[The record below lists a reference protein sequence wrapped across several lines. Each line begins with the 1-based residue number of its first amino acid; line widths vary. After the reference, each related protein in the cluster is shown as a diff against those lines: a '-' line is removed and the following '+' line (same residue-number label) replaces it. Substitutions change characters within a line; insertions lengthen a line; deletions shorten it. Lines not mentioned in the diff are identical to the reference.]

1 MTSIPPAPPTSP
13 VAEEHLIRVTV
24 PLFLPSQL
32 DYKVI
37 SAHVPSIGQ
46 WVEVMVRNKQV
57 HGYITEI
64 LASTKF
70 DNLKEAQLLD
80 TTPLTEHTRSFF
92 RWLARY
98 TLTRPGEPLRA
109 CLVSNAIPSH
119 RPWKEEGKAI
129 FTPVDLNPSQHEAVN
144 IITSSQ
150 CENKPFLLDGITGSG
165 KTEVYFA
172 VIANVL
178 EKQDKTQ
185 SLVLVPEISLTPQ
198 WLERFK
204 QRFGITPIVWHS
216 GLTPV
221 QRMRAWWAV
230 MENKCPVIIGA
241 RSALFLPFQNL
252 KCVVV
257 DEEHEPSYKQ
267 EDQFRYNGRDA
278 AIALAHHWHAPVI
291 LASATPSVVS
301 WHHADTGRYTRISLP
316 QRHGNAQLPTISL
329 IDLTHEKLGAE
340 RFIAPA
346 LQHKIKATLT
356 KNQQALI
363 FLNRR
368 GNAPLLVCGTCGDKV
383 MCSRCSVALTVHGD
397 KLNCHHCGYTMPYP
411 EECITPECDTK
422 WRKYG
427 PGTRGVYQELEELFP
442 HTRIALADSDAI
454 STAKQM
460 TALVGQLERGEID
473 IVVGTQMVAKG
484 HHFPN
489 LTLVGVIDADMGLAR
504 GDLSAAERTF
514 QLVTQVAGRAGR
526 GQVKGEVVL
535 QTFSPEH
542 ALYAAIKNNDREA
555 FYAAEIKQ
563 RQEWSDPPFSRQILL
578 TFTGKSEA
586 DVIRTAQQAVQHA
599 QLPKA
604 YTVLGPAPAPI
615 VKRRDVY
622 RYRVMVQGPP
632 PLQPHI
638 KTWLEQMVIPKTVDI
653 VVDVDP
659 L

>member
-1 MTSIPPAPPTSP
+1 MPSASP
-13 VAEEHLIRVTV
+13 VAEGHLIRVTV
-24 PLFLPSQL
+24 PLYVPSQL
-32 DYKVI
+32 DYVVK
-37 SAHVPSIGQ
+37 SDTPPDIGQ
-46 WVEVMVRNKQV
+46 WVEVTVRNKSV
-57 HGYITEI
+57 HGYVTEI
-64 LASTKF
+64 LESSAFKG
-70 DNLKEAQLLD
+70 LKESRLID
-80 TTPLTEHTRSFF
+80 TPPLTLQTRSFF

-98 TLTRPGEPLRA
+98 TLTTPGEPLRA
-109 CLVSNAIPSH
+109 CLVSNVIPPH

-129 FTPVDLNPSQHEAVN
+129 FTPVDLNTKQAEAVKL
-144 IITSSQ
+144 I
-150 CENKPFLLDGITGSG
+150 EAEKGDGKPFLLDGITGSG

-172 VIANVL
+172 VIAKLLAQEEVA
-178 EKQDKTQ
+178 QT
-185 SLVLVPEISLTPQ
+185 LVLVPEISLTPQ
-198 WLERFK
+198 WLARFK

-278 AIALAHHWHAPVI
+278 AITLAHHWKALVI

-301 WHHADTGRYTRISLP
+301 WQHASSGRYTRISLP
-316 QRHGNAQLPTISL
+316 QRHGSAQLPDISL

-340 RFIAPA
+340 RFIASA
-346 LQHKIKATLT
+346 LQQKIKATLARH
-356 KNQQALI
+356 QQALV

-368 GNAPLLVCGTCGDKV
+368 GNAPLLVCATCGEKV
-383 MCSRCSVALTVHGD
+383 MCARCSVALTVHGD
-397 KLNCHHCGYTMPYP
+397 KLNCHHCGYTTPYP
-411 EECITPECDTK
+411 EECITPDCDTK

-427 PGTRGVYQELEELFP
+427 PGTRGVYQELETLFP
-442 HTRIALADSDAI
+442 DARIALADSDAI
-454 STAKQM
+454 STTKQM
-460 TALVGQLERGEID
+460 TVLVGQLERGEVD

-504 GDLSAAERTF
+504 GDLNAAERTF

-526 GQVKGEVVL
+526 GHIKGEVVL

-542 ALYAAIKNNDREA
+542 PLYTAIKNNDREA
-555 FYAAEIKQ
+555 FYTAEIKQ
-563 RQEWSDPPFSRQILL
+563 RQEWNDPPFSRQILL
-578 TFTGKSEA
+578 TFTGKNEA
-586 DVIRTAQQAVQHA
+586 QVIRTAQQAVQQA
-599 QLPKA
+599 QLPKT
-604 YTVLGPAPAPI
+604 YTLLGPAPAPI

-622 RYRVMVQGPP
+622 RYRVLIQGPP
-632 PLQPHI
+632 PLQPPV
-638 KTWLEQMVIPKTVDI
+638 KAWLEQLSIPKAVDI
-653 VVDVDP
+653 IVDVDP